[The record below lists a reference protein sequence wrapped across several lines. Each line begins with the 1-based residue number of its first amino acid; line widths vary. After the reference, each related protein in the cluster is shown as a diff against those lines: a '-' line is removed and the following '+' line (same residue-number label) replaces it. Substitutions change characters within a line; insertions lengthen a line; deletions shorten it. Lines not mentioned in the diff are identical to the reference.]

1 MQLEKQ
7 LRVTEDS
14 RDQVLEELH
23 KSEDSLLSAEEN
35 AAKVSCPYRKHRE
48 SNCLSFFLSLSL
60 CLSVLF
66 CLFCTRTCPFARSH
80 CLLHLF
86 LPALPSPPPSARV
99 TAGGRAGGSA
109 KEAEGH

>member
-48 SNCLSFFLSLSL
+48 SNCLSFFLSLS
-60 CLSVLF
+60 V
-66 CLFCTRTCPFARSH
+66 CPFLS
-80 CLLHLF
+80 LLHSHLSLCTIT
-86 LPALPSPPPSARV
+86 LPAAPFPACPPLSTTFRPCHSWR
-99 TAGGRAGGSA
+99 TSWWLCKRS
-109 KEAEGH
+109 

>member
-7 LRVTEDS
+7 LHVTEDT

-35 AAKVSCPYRKHRE
+35 AAKVSCPCCKQRE
-48 SNCLSFFLSLSL
+48 SNCLSPLSLSL
-60 CLSVLF
+60 SVCLF
-66 CLFCTRTCPFARSH
+66 CLFCTRTSPFARSR

-86 LPALPSPPPSARV
+86 LPTLPSPPLSARI
-99 TAGGRAGGSA
+99 TAGGRAGGST

>member
-35 AAKVSCPYRKHRE
+35 AAKVSCPYRKQRE

-60 CLSVLF
+60 SVRSFLS
-66 CLFCTRTCPFARSH
+66 
-80 CLLHLF
+80 LLHSHFSLCTIT
-86 LPALPSPPPSARV
+86 LPAAPFPACPPLSTTFHPCHSWR
-99 TAGGRAGGSA
+99 TSWWLCKRS
-109 KEAEGH
+109 

>member
-35 AAKVSCPYRKHRE
+35 AAKVSCPYRKQRE
-48 SNCLSFFLSLSL
+48 SNCLSFFLSL
-60 CLSVLF
+60 CPSVLF
-66 CLFCTRTCPFARSH
+66 CLFCTRTSPFARSR

-86 LPALPSPPPSARV
+86 LPALPSPPPSTRV

>member
-35 AAKVSCPYRKHRE
+35 AAKVSCTCCKQRG
-48 SNCLSFFLSLSL
+48 SNCLSFFLSLS
-60 CLSVLF
+60 VLF
-66 CLFCTRTCPFARSH
+66 CLFCTHTSPFARSR

-86 LPALPSPPPSARV
+86 LPALPSPPLSTHI
-99 TAGGRAGGSA
+99 TAGG
-109 KEAEGH
+109 